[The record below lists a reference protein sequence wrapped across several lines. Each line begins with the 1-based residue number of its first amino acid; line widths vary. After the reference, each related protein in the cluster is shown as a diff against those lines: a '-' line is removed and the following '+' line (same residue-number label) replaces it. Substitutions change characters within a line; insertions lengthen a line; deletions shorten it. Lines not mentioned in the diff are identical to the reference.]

1 MGQKIKVI
9 GTGLTG
15 LVGSRVVE
23 LASDIFDWNN
33 LSRFSGVDITDEK
46 CVSDVIEK
54 NDSDTLVHFA
64 AFTDLDEAEK
74 QKNNKNGSCYQ
85 INVIGT
91 KNIALACAKKS
102 KHLIYIST
110 DAVFD
115 GKKNVP
121 YVETDKPNPINWYG
135 QTKWLGEQEI
145 AKSGCKFTILR
156 IAYPFRAK
164 FENKKDFVRKL
175 LDRFSKKE
183 KLKMFSDTLFT
194 PTYIDDVAKALKI
207 IIQVK
212 PLGIFHAVGS
222 SILSPFQAAAEIA
235 EIFGLDLKSIQPT
248 SLSDYLADFSRS
260 YPRWAGLS
268 NSKIKTELGISMSG
282 FKEALKIV
290 KEQAGREI
298 DILQDSR

>member
-1 MGQKIKVI
+1 MKKKSIT

-23 LASDIFDWNN
+23 LTSDIFDWTNW
-33 LSRFSGVDITDEK
+33 SRHNGVDITDEE
-46 CVSDVIEK
+46 CVSSVIEK
-54 NDSDTLVHFA
+54 SVSDTLVHFA

-74 QKNNKNGSCYQ
+74 QKDNKNGSCYQ

-115 GKKNVP
+115 GKKSIP

-145 AKSGCKFTILR
+145 VKSGCKFTILR

-175 LDRFSKKE
+175 LDKFSKGE

-194 PTYIDDVAKALKI
+194 PTYIDDIAKALKV

-212 PLGIFHAVGS
+212 PLGVFHAVGS
-222 SILSPFQAAAEIA
+222 SILSPFQAATVIA
-235 EIFGLDLKSIQPT
+235 EVFGLDLKSIQPIK
-248 SLSDYLADFSRS
+248 LSDYLTEFSRP

-268 NSKIKTELGISMSG
+268 NSKLKTELGISMSG
-282 FKEALKIV
+282 FKEALGVI
-290 KEQAGREI
+290 KEQAGKE
-298 DILQDSR
+298 